1 MKLALLLLSMSISA
15 TPAHAKDSRELP
27 HYFPPGVIQ
36 STDAVRQLQEYMRYL
51 TATRERLN
59 GADPPSIAG
68 SDSIS
73 IETDLESTSSALNT
87 DKPTKMRLVLD
98 HYVRLS
104 DGCIRVTFSND
115 QKCITE
121 RQLQVVIHDILA
133 TVNEAA
139 DLNFEFYSK
148 EMMDRSVKARAE
160 KLGIDE
166 QILRK
171 ILDMKIPGYK
181 HGITFRE
188 LHYLPKPMRRSDFI
202 PRELHLGYTPQGVLG
217 MAWLNTGVVYYSPQ
231 ARIVDYLTNKPK
243 VLQHEMV
250 HNNINLQKFPLSE
263 GFDVEL
269 MASIPEVLYDE
280 NQIDLFFHGYVAV
293 PRELIRIYFGFDFAQ
308 ARKDIFRYDLGGNI
322 AIDEQKFREYSQK
335 LTLVKEELR
344 EFFRDTI
351 IPEFYSDPV
360 WWSAM
365 NEKRVD
371 RNSLL
376 RIMMSAHYN
385 PTILGNEKETMKWLE
400 AHEEEIREMAKTAFD
415 ISGTPLEKGVIAS
428 DIQIPHLLVQEYQR
442 IFTDRE
448 RARIEEHFRNN
459 PDAAREISRMPIPEL
474 LRILRNIAGRRM
486 ELER

>member
-1 MKLALLLLSMSISA
+1 MKLILSTICIVIGAMPVS
-15 TPAHAKDSRELP
+15 AKDQRELP
-27 HYFPPGVIQ
+27 HYFPPGVVQ
-36 STDAVRQLQEYMRYL
+36 STDAVKQLQEYLRYL
-51 TATRERLN
+51 TATRDRLN
-59 GADPPSIAG
+59 GAESPSIAG

-73 IETDLESTSSALNT
+73 METNLESTSSALNS
-87 DKPTKMRLVLD
+87 DKPTKMKLVLD
-98 HYVRLS
+98 HYVRLP

-121 RQLQVVIHDILA
+121 HQLKIVIDDMLA

-139 DLNFEFYSK
+139 DLNFEYYSK
-148 EMMDRSVKARAE
+148 EMMDRAVRVRAE

-166 QILRK
+166 NLLRK
-171 ILDMKIPGYK
+171 ILDLKIPGYK
-181 HGITFRE
+181 HHITFRE

-231 ARIVDYLTNKPK
+231 ARVVDYLTKKPK

-293 PRELIRIYFGFDFAQ
+293 PRELIRIYFGFNFAQ

-335 LTLVKEELR
+335 LALVKGELR
-344 EFFRDTI
+344 ELFRDVV

-376 RIMMSAHYN
+376 RIMMAAQYN
-385 PTILGNEKETMKWLE
+385 PTILGNEKDTMKWLE
-400 AHEEEIREMAKTAFD
+400 THEEEIREMAKTAFD
-415 ISGTPLEKGVIAS
+415 TSGTPLENGAAAS
-428 DIQIPHLLVQEYQR
+428 DLKIPQPLLQEYQR

-448 RARIEEHFRNN
+448 RARIEHYFQTN
-459 PDAAREISRMPIPEL
+459 PEELKEISKMPLPEL
-474 LRILRNIAGRRM
+474 LKMLRKISERR
-486 ELER
+486 LETER

>member
-1 MKLALLLLSMSISA
+1 MLCISVSA
-15 TPAHAKDSRELP
+15 IPVCAKEQQELP

-36 STDAVRQLQEYMRYL
+36 STDAVRQLQEYSRYL

-59 GADPPSIAG
+59 GAESPAIAG

-73 IETDLESTSSALNT
+73 IETDLESTSSALNRDT
-87 DKPTKMRLVLD
+87 PTKMRLVLD
-98 HYVRLS
+98 HYVRLP
-104 DGCIRVTFSND
+104 DGCIRVTFGND

-121 RQLQVVIHDILA
+121 HQLQVVVNDLLA
-133 TVNEAA
+133 TVREAA
-139 DLNFEFYSK
+139 NLNFEYYSK
-148 EMMDRSVKARAE
+148 ELMDRAVQVRAE
-160 KLGIDE
+160 KLGIE
-166 QILRK
+166 ERLLRK
-171 ILDMKIPGYK
+171 LLDMKIPGYK

-231 ARIVDYLTNKPK
+231 ARIVDYLTKKPK

-308 ARKDIFRYDLGGNI
+308 ARKDIFQYDLGGNLV
-322 AIDEQKFREYSQK
+322 IDEQKFREYAQK
-335 LTLVKEELR
+335 LILVKEELR
-344 EFFRDTI
+344 GFFRDVI

-376 RIMMSAHYN
+376 RIMMAAQYN
-385 PTILGNEKETMKWLE
+385 PTILGNEMDTMKWLE
-400 AHEEEIREMAKTAFD
+400 AREEEIREMAKTAFE
-415 ISGTPLEKGVIAS
+415 ISGTPLEKGVVAAGLK
-428 DIQIPHLLVQEYQR
+428 IPQSLFQEYQR
-442 IFTDRE
+442 MFSERE
-448 RARIEEHFRNN
+448 RARIEQYFRDN
-459 PDAAREISRMPIPEL
+459 PETLKELTKMPLPEL
-474 LRILRNIAGRRM
+474 IKTLRKISERRLEM
-486 ELER
+486 ER